1 MFSKNFYGAGKE
13 YCTYDKH
20 VNAPY
25 LRRTFEL
32 DKILETA
39 SLKITSSGFYE
50 LYLSLIHISEPTRH

>member
-32 DKILETA
+32 DKIPE
-39 SLKITSSGFYE
+39 
-50 LYLSLIHISEPTRH
+50 